1 MNNDPLI
8 APNVEEPRAMAPWQ
22 VLIGVFLLLALSWVM
37 VQDSYE
43 GMMVVAGAIVIFIVY
58 SLVTACRNLCKDH
71 SSPPNPPA

>member
-1 MNNDPLI
+1 MNNDRLLVQD
-8 APNVEEPRAMAPWQ
+8 VEEPRAMVPWQ
-22 VLIGVFLLLALSWVM
+22 VLIGVLLLLALSWVM

-43 GMMVVAGAIVIFIVY
+43 GIMVVAGAIVIFIVY